1 MARRVFRI
9 LLILV
14 LAALAG
20 VTGWQVWS
28 LDRTRTQ
35 QRDDAA
41 RLQREALRVTQAL
54 LDIRASQRAYL
65 SPGQGIAFWKP
76 RVNTHLAALREQFHA
91 LREQASSSISP
102 FAAAAAQADEE
113 AIDSL
118 VALKY
123 MEQRIADHVEAGRI
137 QHAADLVYADG
148 VQITLNLERAANA
161 AFTAHAQD
169 LQAGRTR
176 IQWTEG
182 ALLALAA
189 AIGFV
194 LAWLVIPARQTA
206 AGTATADDAA
216 RATGAATDP
225 SETASARAAAGRT
238 GRRPEPA
245 VQGLGLASGG
255 RTTAA
260 AGHALMTGGA
270 TAMANRGTAVT
281 AAGGRTAPAAAAATT
296 TMMDDLPL
304 HAPAAAYASG
314 GARTGTSA
322 SPATI
327 AASSSG
333 SVGAATSSS
342 GSGSAAAVAF
352 APQSAGS
359 AGSAASTGPAPSSTQ
374 ESASAPVSSMAVRTQ
389 EGLLAAAAELTVSVA
404 RVGDVDGLRPVL
416 ARLAD
421 HLDAVGVIV
430 WLEDTSGQRLTP
442 IVTHGY
448 PAETLA
454 HLPPIDL
461 DADNATARAW
471 RLAELQIVAGRG
483 GQPGAIVVPMPSSA
497 GCVGVVSA
505 EVRHGRE
512 HDPATL
518 ALARILAAQLAMLTG
533 VRG

>member
-20 VTGWQVWS
+20 VTGWQAWS

-35 QRDDAA
+35 QRDAA
-41 RLQREALRVTQAL
+41 ALLQRDALRVTQAI
-54 LDIRASQRAYL
+54 LDLRASQRAYL
-65 SPGQGIAFWKP
+65 SPGQGIAPWKS
-76 RVNTHLAALREQFHA
+76 RVDAHINTLREHFHG
-91 LREQASSSISP
+91 LREQASASTSP
-102 FAAAAAQADEE
+102 FAAAAAQADDE
-113 AIDSL
+113 AMDSL
-118 VALKY
+118 IALKY
-123 MEQRIADHVEAGRI
+123 LEQRIADHVEAGRI

-148 VQITLNLERAANA
+148 VRISLALERNANA
-161 AFTAHAQD
+161 AFTAHEQD

-194 LAWLVIPARQTA
+194 LAWLVMPARRTETEAGEATA
-206 AGTATADDAA
+206 AAEPAAA
-216 RATGAATDP
+216 RATGK
-225 SETASARAAAGRT
+225 S
-238 GRRPEPA
+238 GRRSEPA
-245 VQGLGLASGG
+245 VQGLGLASDGRAAAGAGATANRGSSVATAGG
-255 RTTAA
+255 RTT
-260 AGHALMTGGA
+260 
-270 TAMANRGTAVT
+270 
-281 AAGGRTAPAAAAATT
+281 PASAAATA
-296 TMMDDLPL
+296 MDDLPL
-304 HAPAAAYASG
+304 HAPAAAFASG
-314 GARTGTSA
+314 GAGSAGRQTQPLAGTARTGTGTPA
-322 SPATI
+322 ATI
-327 AASSSG
+327 AASAAG
-333 SVGAATSSS
+333 SVAAGTPGA
-342 GSGSAAAVAF
+342 GSAAALAVAPES
-352 APQSAGS
+352 ASGAGAAGRSAGS
-359 AGSAASTGPAPSSTQ
+359 T
-374 ESASAPVSSMAVRTQ
+374 ESASSTPVSSMAIRTQ

-404 RVGDVDGLRPVL
+404 RVGDVDGLQPVL
-416 ARLAD
+416 ARLAE

-430 WLEDTSGQRLTP
+430 WLEDASSQRLTP
-442 IVTHGY
+442 IITHGY

-483 GQPGAIVVPMPSSA
+483 NQPGAIVVPMPSSA

-533 VRG
+533 ARG